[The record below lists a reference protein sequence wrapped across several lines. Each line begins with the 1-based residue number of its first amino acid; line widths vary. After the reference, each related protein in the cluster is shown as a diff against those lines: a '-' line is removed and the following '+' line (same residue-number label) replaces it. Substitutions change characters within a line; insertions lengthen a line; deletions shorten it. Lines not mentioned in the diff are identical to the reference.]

1 MKAARGG
8 IHPGQRAGCSGGPGN
23 FNFCF
28 NNAVPFFPSDALPRS
43 ESDPFIKETHG
54 ALLMIAGIPLRDE
67 AHVAAP
73 AGGLEPED
81 RILFRFGK
89 RVARRRAERIVERV
103 QEKTGFLIKGMRGR
117 TETRL

>member
-81 RILFRFGK
+81 RILSASENGWHAGVQK
-89 RVARRRAERIVERV
+89 GRRARSG
-103 QEKTGFLIKGMRGR
+103 EKQAF
-117 TETRL
+117 